1 MVSGIG
7 VDSGQQMSE
16 ADLNPTTDLRPTGSP
31 FVGLL
36 IDERL
41 LIMDAETETE
51 GARE

>member
-31 FVGLL
+31 FVG
-36 IDERL
+36 
-41 LIMDAETETE
+41 
-51 GARE
+51 